1 MGLDKKK
8 FLFPISCHPLHQI
21 YLEKDIR
28 SFDGANFWLKMTQN
42 HRKKKQK
49 IKNKKIN
56 FWENVCCFWHNKGTV
71 HFIKI
76 F

>member
-1 MGLDKKK
+1 MGLDKKNSY

-42 HRKKKQK
+42 HRKKKT
-49 IKNKKIN
+49 KNKKQK
-56 FWENVCCFWHNKGTV
+56 NKFLGKRLLFLAQQR
-71 HFIKI
+71 HCPLY
-76 F
+76 

>member
-49 IKNKKIN
+49 IKNK
-56 FWENVCCFWHNKGTV
+56 NKFLGKRLLFLAQQR
-71 HFIKI
+71 HCPLY
-76 F
+76 

>member
-42 HRKKKQK
+42 HRKK
-49 IKNKKIN
+49 NKK
-56 FWENVCCFWHNKGTV
+56 
-71 HFIKI
+71 
-76 F
+76 